1 MSQILTAEQL
11 AEALSL
17 NAETIRRLTRSG
29 ELPHHVIGGSIRYN
43 LADVL
48 ARTAVNQHPDDEAV
62 DRFAS
67 AMHSK
72 MAQARAKGKEGWD
85 DPERC
90 AVTTLVTLFVRSVLA
105 GDLIDSANYSMMLFQ
120 RGPQSIGDMQHL
132 IELEVRRQRGQ
143 SK

>member
-29 ELPHHVIGGSIRYN
+29 ELPRHVIGGSIRYT

-48 ARTAVNQHPDDEAV
+48 ARTAVSQHPDDEAV

-67 AMHSK
+67 AMHAK

-90 AVTTLVTLFVRSVLA
+90 TTAQLESLCNEAWATYEWVDV
-105 GDLIDSANYSMMLFQ
+105 ANYAMMLWA
-120 RGPQSIGDMQHL
+120 RGA
-132 IELEVRRQRGQ
+132 
-143 SK
+143 K

>member
-1 MSQILTAEQL
+1 MSEILTAEQL
-11 AEALSL
+11 AEKLS
-17 NAETIRRLTRSG
+17 IHIDSVRKLTREG
-29 ELPHHVIGGSIRYN
+29 TMPHHRIGGAVRYN

-62 DRFAS
+62 DRFAA
-67 AMHSK
+67 AMHAK

-90 AVTTLVTLFVRSVLA
+90 S
-105 GDLIDSANYSMMLFQ
+105 GDHLEHLLREAFTIDEWVDVANYAMMLWA
-120 RGPQSIGDMQHL
+120 
-132 IELEVRRQRGQ
+132 RGQ